1 MIDLLRQRATLVLF
15 LLLCSAGSLN
25 SILSVRDWGNRLS
38 RVDADSEANTLRE
51 VRHFLEDGP
60 GKYYGLGN
68 INYPGMYPDD
78 GITEASLDGPYGN
91 AAETR
96 YVRNHVLT
104 PEGVYTHYPPG
115 PEYLTYA
122 AAKLLGPEPVS
133 RLRLLSIAVGWAAM
147 IFLGLAVRRRF
158 GPMAG
163 WLVMA
168 ALAVT
173 PAVTDVYVGLH
184 YEGYAL
190 ALMLCELGIAIG
202 LGTASIPFA
211 VLGFLQ
217 GWLSFD
223 YVFLIC
229 LAPLLIETVMPRI
242 DAGYQSR
249 WRLGWRRTALTAA
262 GFCFAHILHFA
273 QVWAFWGSFSA
284 AFNDILGAA
293 SYRAGAAEGIL
304 GHMRSAVQL
313 LNNYYVGEHP
323 LSPYVFPVADEW
335 SPAWVTFRFLGLALG
350 PWWIIV
356 TMVLAFRQFRS
367 GTDAARTLAD
377 DWLRISLPAILVSSS
392 WFMVMVN
399 HGLFHQPIIYRHL
412 CLGFFVCILF
422 GAVKVSRR
430 LTEVPVLQPAA

>member
-1 MIDLLRQRATLVLF
+1 MIDLLRQRAALVLF

-25 SILSVRDWGNRLS
+25 SILLVRDWGNRLS
-38 RVDADSEANTLRE
+38 QVDADSEANALRE
-51 VRHFLEDGP
+51 VRHFLEEGP

-78 GITEASLDGPYGN
+78 GITVSSLDGPYGN
-91 AAETR
+91 PAETR

-122 AAKLLGPEPVS
+122 AAKLLGAEPVS

-147 IFLGLAVRRRF
+147 IFLGMAVRRRF

-168 ALAVT
+168 ALAIT
-173 PAVTDVYVGLH
+173 PAVNDAYVGLH

-202 LGTASIPFA
+202 IGAASMPFA

-229 LAPLLIETVMPRI
+229 LAPLLVETVMPHI

-249 WRLGWRRTALTAA
+249 WRLGRRRTALTAA
-262 GFCFAHILHFA
+262 GFTFAHVLHFA

-284 AFNDILGAA
+284 ALNDIGSAA
-293 SYRAGAAEGIL
+293 SYRSGSTEGIF
-304 GHMRSAVQL
+304 GHIRSAIQL

-323 LSPYVFPVADEW
+323 LSPYVFPVDDDW

-350 PWWIIV
+350 PWWVIV
-356 TMVLAFRQFRS
+356 TVVLACRQFLS
-367 GTDAARTLAD
+367 GTDAARNLAD
-377 DWLRISLPAILVSSS
+377 DWLRVSLPAILVSSS

-412 CLGFFVCILF
+412 FLGFFVCILF
-422 GAVKVSRR
+422 GAVRLSRR
-430 LTEVPVLQPAA
+430 LSEVPVLQPAA